1 MVEGSSENIIMI
13 IQSIQGIAIMVDM
26 IIMNIVDM
34 VEGSSE
40 NIIMVIVGMVG
51 MVDIV
56 DIVDMVEGSSENK
69 IIIGIETR
77 SFLMMTMLI
86 MITRI
91 IWTLLSY

>member
-40 NIIMVIVGMVG
+40 NIIMIILDMVG
-51 MVDIV
+51 MVSMV
-56 DIVDMVEGSSENK
+56 NMVDMVENGH
-69 IIIGIETR
+69 GGG
-77 SFLMMTMLI
+77 
-86 MITRI
+86 
-91 IWTLLSY
+91 